1 MIAPRYRKALR
12 DLLRRPGR
20 SLLAVVAMAA
30 GLFQVS
36 VMLTSYALLRPQ
48 LATLY
53 GRTSPASA
61 TLSLDAASDSLVAA
75 ARRAPGVAV
84 AEARPVIVARVAADG
99 GDWVPAM
106 VHVVTDF
113 DHQQLDLFTHDS
125 GAWPPG
131 PGDVLLE
138 RTALRVA
145 GVKVGDSLG
154 VRLANGDEVRVR
166 VAGTAHAPGMPP
178 AWMEHMV
185 PAFVGR
191 DSRLRQ
197 GGEEAQ
203 LRIVAVHPLDEG
215 AIRETADSVRTR
227 VEQAGHRVD
236 RILVPPPGRHPHA
249 DQMEAFLFLLLA
261 FGVLSFALS
270 TVLVVSMVHAFMAEQ
285 VRQVGIMKTLGATSA
300 QVAGV
305 YLAQAGA
312 LALAAIALGVPLG
325 TIAGH
330 AYAQF
335 SAGIL
340 NTDVTGAP
348 FPWWALAVEVTLG
361 LVLPLAA
368 ALGPVRRAAGI
379 TVREALSDEVPPLPR
394 LRAVGGWLDRV
405 AWRSRPLMLTL
416 RGTLARRSRL
426 MLTVGLMAMGGAV
439 FLAAMNV
446 AEDWRRSVDDDFA
459 RRRYD
464 LMVGFSERVP
474 LGDVRALLAELP
486 AAVRFE
492 CWPSA
497 TPWIVG
503 PGGVS
508 TVSTAFVAPAAGSP
522 LLAPRL
528 TAGRWLEAADS
539 AGVVVNQAAAQRA
552 GGLAPGDS
560 LKLRM
565 RGRTWAYP
573 VVGIVRELAPM
584 PVVYASR
591 AAAIALSGRSADST
605 RSVRVVL
612 AGHSDAD
619 QRTAAREFED
629 AVAERGLQLSGIQ
642 RMQDTKQGI
651 LDHLVIILSVLTL
664 ASLVVLFVGV
674 LGLTTTLTLSVVQR
688 TREFGVMS
696 AIGATPATLARH
708 VWIEALL
715 LGALSGLAALVITVP
730 VSFALEAACGLIFF
744 KVPLDPWISPSASAL
759 WLAIVLVLATLG
771 SLGPAL
777 RASRLTVREAL
788 SQV

>member
-1 MIAPRYRKALR
+1 
-12 DLLRRPGR
+12 
-20 SLLAVVAMAA
+20 
-30 GLFQVS
+30 VS
-36 VMLTSYALLRPQ
+36 
-48 LATLY
+48 
-53 GRTSPASA
+53 G
-61 TLSLDAASDSLVAA
+61 VAA
-75 ARRAPGVAV
+75 

-113 DHQQLDLFTHDS
+113 DHQQLDLFTHDT

-138 RTALRVA
+138 RTALQVA
-145 GVKVGDSLG
+145 GVKVGDSLS
-154 VRLANGDEVRVR
+154 VRLANGDDVRVR

-197 GGEEAQ
+197 GGEDAQ
-203 LRIVAVHPLDEG
+203 LRIVADHPLDEG
-215 AIRETADSVRTR
+215 AIREAADSVRTLAER
-227 VEQAGHRVD
+227 AGHRVD
-236 RILVPPPGRHPHA
+236 RITVPSPGRHPHA

-261 FGVLSFALS
+261 FGVLSFVLS
-270 TVLVVSMVHAFMAEQ
+270 TVLVVSMVHALMTEQ

-300 QVAGV
+300 QVASV
-305 YLAQAGA
+305 YLAQAA
-312 LALAAIALGVPLG
+312 LLALAAIVLGVPLG
-325 TIAGH
+325 TLAGQ

-340 NTDVTGAP
+340 NTDVSGAP

-394 LRAVGGWLDRV
+394 LRAVGGWLDRL
-405 AWRSRPLMLTL
+405 AWHSRPLMLTL
-416 RGTLARRSRL
+416 RGTFARRSRL
-426 MLTVGLMAMGGAV
+426 VLTVGLMAMGGAV

-474 LGDVRALLAELP
+474 LGEVRSLLAEVP
-486 AAVRFE
+486 AAVRLE

-497 TPWIVG
+497 SPWIVG
-503 PGGVS
+503 PSGVS
-508 TVSTAFVAPAAGSP
+508 TVTTAFVAPDPGSP
-522 LLAPRL
+522 MVVPRL
-528 TAGRWLEAADS
+528 TSGRWLVPGDS

-560 LKLRM
+560 LRLRL

-591 AAAIALSGRSADST
+591 AAAIALSGRSSDST

-619 QRTAAREFED
+619 QRTAARAIEN
-629 AVAERGLQLSGIQ
+629 AAAERGLMLSGIQ
-642 RMQDTKQGI
+642 RMQDTKKGI

-759 WLAIVLVLATLG
+759 WLSIVLALATLS